1 MIIRWAEPED
11 LERIV
16 EIFNYEVLNG
26 TSSFSIYPK
35 TMEERREW
43 FEEHNRDTHPLIV
56 AEKEGKVIGY
66 ASLSSY
72 RSNDAYD
79 SSVELSIYVDRDYRG
94 QRVGKSLMEHLLKL
108 ARENG
113 GIHAV
118 LSVITG
124 DNEVSMRLHEKF
136 GFECCGVTRE
146 VGKKFGRYLDTAIYE
161 LIL

>member
-1 MIIRWAEPED
+1 MVIRWAEPED
-11 LERIV
+11 LEAIV
-16 EIFNYEVLNG
+16 EIFNYEIING
-26 TSSFSIYPK
+26 TSSFSIHPK
-35 TMEERREW
+35 TVEERRGW
-43 FEEHNRDTHPLIV
+43 FEEHDKDTHPLIV
-56 AEKEGKVIGY
+56 AEEEGKVVGY
-66 ASLSSY
+66 ASLSAY
-72 RSNDAYD
+72 RSYDAYA
-79 SSVELSIYVDRDYRG
+79 SSVELSVYVDRDYRG
-94 QRVGKSLMEHLLKL
+94 QSVGKSLMEHLLRL

-113 GIHAV
+113 KVHAV

>member
-1 MIIRWAEPED
+1 MVIRWAVPED
-11 LERIV
+11 LEAIV
-16 EIFNYEVLNG
+16 EIFNYEIING
-26 TSSFSIYPK
+26 TSSFSIHPK
-35 TMEERREW
+35 TVEERRGW
-43 FEEHNRDTHPLIV
+43 FEEHDKDTHPLIV
-56 AEKEGKVIGY
+56 AEEEGKVVGY
-66 ASLSSY
+66 ASLSAY
-72 RSNDAYD
+72 RSYDAYA
-79 SSVELSIYVDRDYRG
+79 SSVELSVYVDRDHRG
-94 QRVGKSLMEHLLKL
+94 QSVGKSLMEHLLRL

-113 GIHAV
+113 KVHAV